1 MTTSTSLRE
10 TALRALGEIAPEAQ
24 LSTLPGDELLQEV
37 LDLDS
42 FDFLTFVQVL
52 HDATGVDVPEI
63 DYPQI
68 ATLDGVVA
76 YLSRRS
82 ADDQRPVV

>member
-10 TALRALGEIAPEAQ
+10 IALHALGEIAPEAP
-24 LSTLPGDELLQEV
+24 LSTLPGNELLQEA

-42 FDFLTFVQVL
+42 FDFLTFVQAL
-52 HDATGVDVPEI
+52 HDATGVDVPEV

-76 YLSRRS
+76 YLAARS
-82 ADDQRPVV
+82 PVA

>member
-1 MTTSTSLRE
+1 MERKAVHDL
-10 TALRALGEIAPEAQ
+10 ALAALGELAPEVD
-24 LSTLPGDELLQEV
+24 LERVRGDDLIQDA

-42 FDFLTFVQVL
+42 FDFLTFVQRL

-68 ATLDGVVA
+68 ATLDGVVD
-76 YLSRRS
+76 Y
-82 ADDQRPVV
+82 VVMRAA

>member
-1 MTTSTSLRE
+1 MTTPTSLRDI
-10 TALRALGEIAPEAQ
+10 ALQALGEIAPEAQ
-24 LSTLPGDELLQEV
+24 LSTLPGGELLQEV

-42 FDFLTFVQVL
+42 FDFLTFVQAL

-68 ATLDGVVA
+68 ATLNGVVA
-76 YLSRRS
+76 YLAER
-82 ADDQRPVV
+82 APVS